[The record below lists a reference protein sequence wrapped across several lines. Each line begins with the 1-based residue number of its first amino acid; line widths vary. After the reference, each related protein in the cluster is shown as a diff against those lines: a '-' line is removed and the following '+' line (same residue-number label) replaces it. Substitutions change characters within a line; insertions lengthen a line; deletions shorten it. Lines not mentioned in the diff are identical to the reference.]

1 MVVELDLSP
10 DCEAA
15 LMAAAQQ
22 AGRTVDETVNLAVQ
36 AFVEQQA
43 TGIRGRHK
51 DQIRIPDEGL
61 PKPFTTAEWDR
72 LIDGREVRSAR

>member
-15 LMAAAQQ
+15 LRAAAEQ

-36 AFVEQQA
+36 AFVEQQNSA
-43 TGIRGRHK
+43 
-51 DQIRIPDEGL
+51 L
-61 PKPFTTAEWDR
+61 WLAEAERNMAVHSETLRR
-72 LIDGREVRSAR
+72 LGE